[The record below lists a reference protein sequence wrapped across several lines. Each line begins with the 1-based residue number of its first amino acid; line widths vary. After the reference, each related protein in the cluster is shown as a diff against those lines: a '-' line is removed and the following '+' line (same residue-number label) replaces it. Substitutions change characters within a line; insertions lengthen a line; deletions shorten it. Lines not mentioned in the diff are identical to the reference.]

1 MDGGLV
7 ANNPTLDALTELT
20 QFSAVM
26 RTTGQIRDVDCK
38 LPSVVVSIG
47 TGIQPRVAANVSHY
61 DISRPSGLIDAITKV
76 PRLASVIALLVD
88 QVILII

>member
-1 MDGGLV
+1 LKFVGGLV

-26 RTTGQIRDVDCK
+26 KATGQTREADFK

-47 TGIQPRVAANVSHY
+47 TGIQPRVAANVTHY
-61 DISRPSGLIDAITKV
+61 DISRPSGIFDAISKV
-76 PRLASVIALLVD
+76 PKLASVIALLVE
-88 QVILII
+88 QVSV